1 VAQLPESDQ
10 VSWTRK
16 QLLARLDVTMGG
28 RVAEEL
34 VFGDENVTSGAAS
47 DIEQATRIAKAMV
60 TQYGMSNKLGLVS
73 YRNEDTNDIS
83 PDSRSQIEHEIRHLI
98 EAARERALLLI
109 KSHNDE
115 LQRLAHALLEYETL
129 TRDEIEMILKGKSLP
144 SSRLKVIR
152 TNSI

>member
-1 VAQLPESDQ
+1 MAQLPESDQ

-34 VFGDENVTSGAAS
+34 TFGDENVTSGAAS
-47 DIEQATRIAKAMV
+47 DIEQATRIAKAMI

-73 YRNEDTNDIS
+73 YRNEDANDIS
-83 PDSRSQIEHEIRHLI
+83 PDSRSQIEHETRHLI

-109 KSHNDE
+109 KSHSDE

-144 SSRLKVIR
+144 NRLKVIR
-152 TNSI
+152 TSPI